1 MNVSRDMLAFQL
13 NCLDSALAMVYKHCP
28 DAHVISVDAHYKYG
42 PTIHIFD
49 GVSHVQQLALV
60 TNTEPTIR
68 PCDNAECIE
77 LDVMGCKVFALYDR
91 EAS

>member
-13 NCLDSALAMVYKHCP
+13 NCLDNALATVYKHCP
-28 DAHVISVDAHYKYG
+28 DAQVISVDAHYKHG

-49 GVSHVQQLALV
+49 GASHVQQLALV
-60 TNTEPTIR
+60 TSTEPTIR
-68 PCDNAECIE
+68 PCKNAECIE